1 MASPSTNCP
10 SQGLLAV
17 GIYISSRRAPQL
29 LTTKGL
35 TLCVSHSSAPPP
47 SGAHESGIGLFPRAC
62 SFHSHICSWGSWVAW
77 SLPPTPDLP
86 LVFTHRRRCF
96 PTLPTS
102 PLASPCC
109 MAAART
115 RRLTNLSR
123 TYSHVPGQ
131 HSLNSNLEGKKTKHS
146 FKANIN
152 DRDLSKTIFFFLFS
166 PFPFLARLDSLTVVY
181 VSPAHP
187 TPVCLGVC
195 VAGMQACACL

>member
-1 MASPSTNCP
+1 M
-10 SQGLLAV
+10 
-17 GIYISSRRAPQL
+17 RRAPQL

-62 SFHSHICSWGSWVAW
+62 SFHSHICSRGSWVAW

-131 HSLNSNLEGKKTKHS
+131 HSLNSNLEGKKTKHF

-152 DRDLSKTIFFFLFS
+152 DRDLSTTIFFSVFTIPIS
-166 PFPFLARLDSLTVVY
+166 CQTRLSNSSLCL
-181 VSPAHP
+181 SRPPHP
-187 TPVCLGVC
+187 PCVWVC
-195 VAGMQACACL
+195 VLQVMQACACL